1 MTEFSTPYVRFQN
14 VSVNYANHPALTDV
28 SLEVERGEFV
38 FLVGRTGAGKSTL
51 LKLLTKEVDAADGAI
66 EWDGTDIRRVGVF
79 GIPKLRRSMGIV
91 PQDFALLP
99 RKKVWEN
106 LAYAMRAAG
115 ATRRQ
120 IRRRVPE
127 ILERVNMVHRADAY
141 PDQLSGGEQQRVAI
155 GRALVNDPP
164 LLLADEPTGNLDPEH
179 SIEIMELLVELNRKG
194 TTVLVASHDVLVIER
209 LRKRTVT
216 LSEGRIVSD
225 SKTDPVVQPML
236 DLELEPEVVAVEIP
250 VAVETPTSAAPQ
262 NNGSAPELGAQED
275 SSQHESEGDTDPLP
289 ISAEDIPDEGD
300 ETAPL
305 TKEDDR
311 V

>member
-1 MTEFSTPYVRFQN
+1 M
-14 VSVNYANHPALTDV
+14 NYAKHPALSEV

-51 LKLLTKEVDAADGAI
+51 LKLLTKEVDAAEGTID
-66 EWDGTDIRRVGVF
+66 WDGTEIRRVGVF

-216 LSEGRIVSD
+216 MSEGRIVGD
-225 SKTDPVVQPML
+225 SKTDPVTQPML
-236 DLELEPEVVAVEIP
+236 DLELEPEPSPVEIP
-250 VAVETPTSAAPQ
+250 VVVETAAVAPVSVASA
-262 NNGSAPELGAQED
+262 SAKEV
-275 SSQHESEGDTDPLP
+275 TDPLP
-289 ISAEDIPDEGD
+289 ISAED
-300 ETAPL
+300 APED
-305 TKEDDR
+305 TDPKENAD

>member
-1 MTEFSTPYVRFQN
+1 VTEFSTPYLRFQN
-14 VSVNYANHPALTDV
+14 VSVNYANHPALTEV
-28 SLEVERGEFV
+28 SLDVERGEFV

-51 LKLLTKEVDAADGAI
+51 LKLLTKEVDAGEGTI
-66 EWDGTDIRRVGVF
+66 HWDGTDIRRVGVF

-209 LRKRTVT
+209 LRKRTIT
-216 LSEGRIVSD
+216 LAEGRIVSD
-225 SKTDPVVQPML
+225 SKSDPVLQPML
-236 DLELEPEVVAVEIP
+236 DLELELETTPVEIP
-250 VAVETPTSAAPQ
+250 VTVESKPAVEVQAVTVEQA
-262 NNGSAPELGAQED
+262 ELD
-275 SSQHESEGDTDPLP
+275 SDPLP
-289 ISAEDIPDEGD
+289 IGPEDLPSTMKIAEP
-300 ETAPL
+300 A
-305 TKEDDR
+305 KEEND

>member
-1 MTEFSTPYVRFQN
+1 MTEFSTPYLRFQN
-14 VSVNYANHPALTDV
+14 VSVNYANHPALTEV
-28 SLEVERGEFV
+28 SLDVERGEFV

-51 LKLLTKEVDAADGAI
+51 LKLLTKEVDAGEGTID
-66 EWDGTDIRRVGVF
+66 WDGTDIRRVGVF

-209 LRKRTVT
+209 LRKRTIT
-216 LSEGRIVSD
+216 LAEGRIVSD
-225 SKTDPVVQPML
+225 SKSDPVLQPML
-236 DLELEPEVVAVEIP
+236 DLELEPESTPVEIP
-250 VAVETPTSAAPQ
+250 VTVESKPAVEVQAVTVEQA
-262 NNGSAPELGAQED
+262 ELD
-275 SSQHESEGDTDPLP
+275 SDPLP
-289 ISAEDIPDEGD
+289 IGPEDLPSTMKTDEP
-300 ETAPL
+300 A
-305 TKEDDR
+305 KEEND